1 MTEPL
6 LIHVLYAAITLF
18 IVFNYGI
25 ILMGTTAR
33 IRARVQ
39 GRIGIPV
46 WQPYIDILKNLAKRT
61 TVSHGVMF
69 YLGPVFRLA
78 GGIGTLMFI
87 PVIFGSTLFGNFHFA
102 GDLLLVVYFIFF
114 GQLGMALGAGEGGHP
129 YSAMGVARGL
139 AQMTAFEVP
148 FTLAIIS
155 LAIQYDT
162 LSITELVAAQQG
174 GILSWNLFANPL
186 ATIAGMVAFLGMTMN
201 NPFSVV
207 TAPQE
212 IPMGPPTEYQGPYM
226 GMLQSNR
233 AIFNGAKLI
242 LYMNLFF
249 GGATTIIGMVIKTFL
264 IYMVTVVIG
273 VSFPRFRV
281 EDSIRFF
288 LKIPAVIGIA
298 AVALQIVRTML

>member
-6 LIHVLYAAITLF
+6 LIHILYAAITLF

-25 ILMGTTAR
+25 LLIGTTAR

-46 WQPYIDILKNLAKRT
+46 WQPYIDIIKNNAKRSQ
-61 TVSHGVMF
+61 VSHGVMF

-102 GDLLLVVYFIFF
+102 GDLLLVIYFIFF
-114 GQLGMALGAGEGGHP
+114 GQLGMALGAGESGHP

-148 FTLAIIS
+148 FTLAVIS
-155 LAIQYDT
+155 LAVQYDT
-162 LSITELVAAQQG
+162 LSITEIVAAQQG
-174 GILSWNLFANPL
+174 GILNWSLFANPL
-186 ATIAGMVAFLGMTMN
+186 ATIAGMLAFLGMTMN

-212 IPMGPPTEYQGPYM
+212 VPIGPPTEYQGSYM

-242 LYMNLFF
+242 LYMNVFF
-249 GGATTIIGMVIKTFL
+249 GGATTIVGMILKTFL
-264 IYMVTVVIG
+264 IYLFTVFIG

-288 LKIPAVIGIA
+288 LKIPAAIGII
-298 AVALQIVRTML
+298 AVALQIVRSVV

>member
-6 LIHVLYAAITLF
+6 LIQVLYAAITLF

-25 ILMGTTAR
+25 LLIGTTAR

-39 GRIGIPV
+39 GRIGIPI
-46 WQPYIDILKNLAKRT
+46 WQPYIDIIKSNAKRT

-114 GQLGMALGAGEGGHP
+114 GQLGMALGAGESGHP
-129 YSAMGVARGL
+129 YGAMGVARGL

-155 LAIQYDT
+155 LAVQHDT
-162 LSITELVAAQQG
+162 LSITEIVAAQQG
-174 GILSWNLFANPL
+174 GILNWTLFANPL
-186 ATIAGMVAFLGMTMN
+186 ATIAGMLAFLGMTMN

-212 IPMGPPTEYQGPYM
+212 VPIGPPTEYQGSYL

-242 LYMNLFF
+242 LYMNIFF
-249 GGATTIIGMVIKTFL
+249 GGATTIVGMVLKTFL
-264 IYMVTVVIG
+264 IYLFTVFIG

-281 EDSIRFF
+281 EDSITFF
-288 LKIPAVIGIA
+288 LKIPAGIGVV
-298 AVALQIVRTML
+298 AVALQIMRSVV